1 MIQNLTYQLQQI
13 EIEQIHALQPHVTI
27 EYAISLYQERIKVE
41 NQIKPIQTMEPVSLF
56 SKIKDIFK
64 P

>member
-1 MIQNLTYQLQQI
+1 MMQNLIQQLK
-13 EIEQIHALQPHVTI
+13 EIEEKQIHALQPHVTI

-56 SKIKDIFK
+56 SKIKHIFQ
-64 P
+64 